1 MIVRYDFRSEHEIVS
16 FRFVAEDDCCS
27 DVRGGNLSDT
37 MAVDVD
43 GRVAILIIIVYKFLD
58 PFFFFFFTFLHFF
71 FFLSFTLWV
80 SAVVVDTAAAVKIY
94 NTTLIE

>member
-37 MAVDVD
+37 MAVDID

-71 FFLSFTLWV
+71 FFFPIFYLMGFRRRRRHRRRRQN
-80 SAVVVDTAAAVKIY
+80 I
-94 NTTLIE
+94 